1 MDSDGICKLADF
13 GASKQIQQDLL
24 SLTDGCRS
32 LRGTPYWMA
41 PEVIKQIGHGRPA
54 DVWSLGCTMVEML
67 TAKPPWSHFTS
78 QARLSLLTITLPLS
92 ASSHSVAP

>member
-1 MDSDGICKLADF
+1 MDSDGVCKLADF

-78 QARLSLLTITLPLS
+78 QARLSLLTITLPSS
-92 ASSHSVAP
+92 ASSHFVAP

>member
-1 MDSDGICKLADF
+1 
-13 GASKQIQQDLL
+13 
-24 SLTDGCRS
+24 
-32 LRGTPYWMA
+32 MA

-78 QARLSLLTITLPLS
+78 QARLSLLTITLPSS